1 MGLFFFLSVSEHDI
15 CEIVQKL
22 KHSSCFKDVVPVRLF
37 KEVAGTKGSI
47 LQSIVNSSLIS
58 GCVPE
63 ELKIATFQP
72 ILKKP
77 SLCPAVVN
85 NCRPIS
91 KLPFIPK
98 NYRKRQRPKKLLRN
112 ISLGLE
118 LIIALKLP
126 FYE

>member
-98 NYRKRQRPKKLLRN
+98 DYRKGSCQRN
-112 ISLGLE
+112 C
-118 LIIALKLP
+118 
-126 FYE
+126 